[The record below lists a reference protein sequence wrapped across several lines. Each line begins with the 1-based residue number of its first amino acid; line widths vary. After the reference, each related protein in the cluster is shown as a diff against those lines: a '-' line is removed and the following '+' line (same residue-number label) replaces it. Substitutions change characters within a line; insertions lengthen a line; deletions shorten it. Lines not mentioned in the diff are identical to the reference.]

1 MTRNHVTNC
10 RKQICVLVS
19 YPKTICSAL
28 FSKLA
33 KLSRGFLWIGRKGE
47 TFYTLFYI
55 EHLLL
60 YSVCAFVEKNYLT
73 FN

>member
-1 MTRNHVTNC
+1 MTRNSVPYC
-10 RKQICVLVS
+10 SEQICVLVS

-33 KLSRGFLWIGRKGE
+33 KLSRGFLWTGRREE

-60 YSVCAFVEKNYLT
+60 YSVCSFIFKII
-73 FN
+73 